1 MYIEI
6 ESADKGVPQ
15 ITFKQNLNTNIIKK
29 SELNIY
35 HEARALLMAMEDHLS
50 DYQAVLEQKVIQMIE
65 DKEQFLNFR
74 INNTYQSVVEQWVEQ
89 QKRWLDTAEERLES
103 LLEEEEKKINL
114 LKDEIKKSII
124 SAIQSRMTKLS
135 QSDSLICHLIEFL
148 HGEAEDEMKTLNV
161 DHVRDNNGV
170 TLTIENQD
178 SIISISTSELIH
190 ELYIGLE
197 QI

>member
-1 MYIEI
+1 M
-6 ESADKGVPQ
+6 
-15 ITFKQNLNTNIIKK
+15 
-29 SELNIY
+29 
-35 HEARALLMAMEDHLS
+35 
-50 DYQAVLEQKVIQMIE
+50 
-65 DKEQFLNFR
+65 
-74 INNTYQSVVEQWVEQ
+74 
-89 QKRWLDTAEERLES
+89 
-103 LLEEEEKKINL
+103 
-114 LKDEIKKSII
+114 
-124 SAIQSRMTKLS
+124 S

-148 HGEAEDEMKTLNV
+148 HGEAEDEMKTLKV